1 MKNKITL
8 ARVLRA
14 LFNPASIEDADYY
27 TKKEAYKKAQLEE
40 RKLRIQQKKEKK
52 LEKKIKNRK
61 KLTMV
66 KFFRALINPS
76 SVRKE
81 FVELEKKAIE
91 LEKKSSSS
99 RKMVIPTFT
108 FQPAKKLCDTRT
120 SWTKSALQS
129 QMLNR
134 RS

>member
-8 ARVLRA
+8 ARILRA

-27 TKKEAYKKAQLEE
+27 TKKEAYKKAQLDE
-40 RKLRIQQKKEKK
+40 RRLRIEQKKEKK

-61 KLTMV
+61 KLTLV

-76 SVRKE
+76 SVRNE
-81 FVELEKKAIE
+81 FEELEKKAIE
-91 LEKKSSSS
+91 LEKKSSLSS
-99 RKMVIPTFT
+99 KIMIPSFS

-129 QMLNR
+129 QMINR
-134 RS
+134 R